1 MLKQELDWIKQK
13 EEALKQEIEKL
24 TAESESQRQVL
35 EFLRQKQHTKLLFNS
50 LRMGRRLQ

>member
-1 MLKQELDWIKQK
+1 MESMLKQEMDWIKQK

-35 EFLRQKQHTKLLFNS
+35 RQKQHTKLLFNS
-50 LRMGRRLQ
+50 LRMGRRL